1 MKAFRLLL
9 TAAFACISLAC
20 SHERDI
26 RNIAL
31 HRAAYHSSAMDY
43 NFTAQL
49 LTDGIVEKEKPCF
62 YEVLENGVRAA
73 KHRRESVFQGRRA
86 VHFKIREPHYELA
99 ILEHGLH
106 RDVDA
111 MRLNIAVKYMGE
123 RPSVPPRAE
132 FYATKDGGG
141 SWESVGALSLDLI
154 PGKETVMSLS
164 IGSDPARNGYKLV
177 LDGDSVKEWVLLGWD
192 FFNGAEQILP
202 PDVGHFQ
209 SLWVAEDEGPQWV
222 TLDLGAVSHLDH
234 ARLYWVNRPERGSF
248 FVSDDGLKWRK
259 AGSLGTHDNP
269 SLKGRGRYVRLEMEP
284 AGNGAPIA
292 LSELEIWGSNELQL
306 PVSRWILA
314 RADQADNPSAW
325 LPAKVPGT
333 VLASYT
339 DAGAVPDISYG
350 NDQEFI
356 SDSYFNSD
364 FIYRGNL
371 PFEGADGRRVFLDF
385 GGINWKADMS
395 LNGTALGS
403 IEGAFKRGRFDV
415 TELVRKGDNE
425 VEVLVRRPAHP
436 GAVKGST
443 LKRIPP
449 NGGVL
454 GADNPTFHASIGWD
468 WIPTVRGRNIGIW
481 RDVRF
486 SVAGDVTVS
495 DPLVQAE
502 LDLPR
507 ADVSVEAFL
516 ENHSSEARKVLWEG
530 NIGDCSFAVPVE
542 LGGGESRRVS
552 HTLRMENPRLWWPNG
567 FGEPF
572 LYDACVKLSI
582 DGQPSDSLAFKAGI
596 RQMRYSMEGGRL
608 TAWINGR
615 RVSGLGGN
623 WGFSELNLRFSPRDY
638 DIAVWYHKLMNFNMI
653 RNWVGQTGDEEFYDA
668 CDRHGIMVWQDFWL
682 ANPTDGP
689 DPDDESLFME
699 NAADYVRKI
708 RRHPSVVL
716 YCGRNEG
723 MPPASLDAS
732 LGRLVADLH
741 GDILYIPDSADG
753 PVSGRGPYH
762 RMKSSDYFNLP
773 GQDRMHSER
782 GLTDFPEYETVRRFI
797 PEADQWPQ
805 DDMWGIHDFAFEN
818 AQNGAAFNAAV
829 ESRFGKAE
837 GIKEF
842 SALAQWVNYDGFRAV
857 FEGRSTHRRGLLL
870 WMSHNAWPS
879 LNWAPYDYYF
889 GQPAGFFGSRK
900 GCEPLHIQY
909 NAHTGRVE
917 VVNWCAGSR
926 SGLHASARQMDLHGK
941 VLDSLA
947 FSLDSA
953 DDSTFEGPAVK
964 LPSGVSFLILELHG
978 PNGLLSENFYVLGN
992 PEDDFQALCEL
1003 PDASVSR
1010 EWTMQ
1015 EDEDCYLLTA
1025 RLHNTGDV
1033 PAMMLRL
1040 TLLNDKPVNSGPA
1053 PAGLSDSSLGNTP
1066 QDYRIL
1072 PAEWSDN
1079 YFHLMPGQQ
1088 KNVSVRVPKRYFD
1101 IPLKPYLELSGYNL
1115 KD

>member
-1 MKAFRLLL
+1 
-9 TAAFACISLAC
+9 
-20 SHERDI
+20 
-26 RNIAL
+26 
-31 HRAAYHSSAMDY
+31 MDY
-43 NFTAQL
+43 DFTAQL
-49 LTDGIVEKEKPCF
+49 LTDGIVEAEQARY
-62 YEVLENGVRAA
+62 YEVLENGVKAV

-86 VHFKIREPHYELA
+86 VHFRIRETHYELS

-106 RDVDA
+106 QDVDA
-111 MRLNIAVKYMGE
+111 IRLNMAVKYKGE
-123 RPSVPPRAE
+123 RTGALPVAE
-132 FYATKDGGG
+132 VFATKDGGD
-141 SWESVGALSLDLI
+141 SWESVCRIDLDLV
-154 PGKETVMSLS
+154 PRKETAMSFS

-177 LDGDSVKEWVLLGWD
+177 LDGESVEEWVLLGWD
-192 FFNGAEQILP
+192 FFSKGVQVLP
-202 PDVGHFQ
+202 FSTGRFQ
-209 SLWVAEDEGPQWV
+209 SLWVAEDAGPQWV
-222 TLDLGAVSHLDH
+222 TIDLGAVSHLNS
-234 ARLYWVNRPERGSF
+234 ARLHWVNRPAGGEF
-248 FVSDDGLKWRK
+248 LVSNDGRKWRK
-259 AGSLGTHDNP
+259 AGTLGQNDNTP
-269 SLKGRGRYVRLEMEP
+269 LKGSGRYVRLEMEP

-292 LSELEIWGSNELQL
+292 LSELEIWGSNKLQL
-306 PVSRWILA
+306 PESPWKLA

-325 LPAKVPGT
+325 LPANVPGT
-333 VLASYT
+333 VLSSYI

-364 FIYRGNL
+364 FVYRGIL

-385 GGINWKADMS
+385 GGINWKADVS
-395 LNGTALGS
+395 LNGTPLGS
-403 IEGAFKRGRFDV
+403 IEGAFTRGRFDV

-425 VEVLVRRPAHP
+425 VEVLVHRPDHP
-436 GAVKGST
+436 GSTKGST

-486 SVAGDVTVS
+486 SVSGDVTVS
-495 DPLVQAE
+495 DPLVQTE
-502 LDLPR
+502 LYLPR
-507 ADVSVEAFL
+507 ADVTVEAFL

-530 NIGDCSFAVPVE
+530 NIGEYSFAVPVE
-542 LGGGESRRVS
+542 LGGGESRSVS

-596 RQMRYSMEGGRL
+596 RQMRYSMEEERL

-623 WGFSELNLRFSPRDY
+623 WGFSELNLRFTPRDY

-682 ANPTDGP
+682 ANPSDGP
-689 DPDDESLFME
+689 DPDDESMFME
-699 NAADYVRKI
+699 NADDYVRKI

-723 MPPASLDAS
+723 MPPASLDAA
-732 LGRLVADLH
+732 LGRLVARLH

-762 RMKSSDYFNLP
+762 RMKSSTYFNLP

-797 PEADQWPQ
+797 PEANQWPQ

-889 GQPAGFFGSRK
+889 GQPAGFFGSKK

-909 NAHTGRVE
+909 NAHSGKVE

-926 SGLHASARQMDLHGK
+926 NGLQASVRQMDLHGK

-953 DDSTFEGPAVK
+953 DDSTFEGPAVE
-964 LPSGVSFLILELHG
+964 LPSGVSFLSLELYG
-978 PNGLLSENFYVLGN
+978 TDGLLSENFYVLGN

-1003 PDASVSR
+1003 PDASVSL
-1010 EWTMQ
+1010 EWTVQ
-1015 EDEDCYLLTA
+1015 EDDDCYLLTA

-1101 IPLKPYLELSGYNL
+1101 IALKPYLELSGYNL